1 MIPKLQDLTHEHLAP
16 ERHRHRLPSILP
28 SASRPIAA
36 TAHHPRNAPAPAPH
50 PNPLIY
56 PTDFGADPTG
66 RTDSTEAFRAAM
78 AALLSRNQTIGRNMS
93 SSHDVACAD
102 MGGATLHLGGGDY
115 LISEPIYI
123 PCHVCNMRVH
133 GGTLRASP
141 SFPANSSYM
150 IESGWGCA
158 GVDNAGSPEF
168 IGFSEL
174 LLDCRGYA
182 AGGLHLL
189 THLGANVGP
198 RIFVTGFSMHGIN
211 IQVGHEVGTTVC
223 SRCRRRALHRSPA
236 VLAVLAVLQVMVHEA
251 WVCPW
256 LASGAE
262 HGGAKPWSHF
272 NGTLGNATSGILVWG
287 ADHFLTNGKVQ
298 PLLPLR
304 LLKERR
310 LKDAAAQ
317 SSCSSPR
324 WGWRS
329 ASRSLAAATV
339 SVTHL

>member
-211 IQVGHEVGTTVC
+211 IQVGHEVGTTAC
-223 SRCRRRALHRSPA
+223 SPCRRRCS
-236 VLAVLAVLQVMVHEA
+236 
-251 WVCPW
+251 
-256 LASGAE
+256 
-262 HGGAKPWSHF
+262 
-272 NGTLGNATSGILVWG
+272 LG
-287 ADHFLTNGKVQ
+287 LT
-298 PLLPLR
+298 PYEIP
-304 LLKERR
+304 
-310 LKDAAAQ
+310 
-317 SSCSSPR
+317 
-324 WGWRS
+324 RS
-329 ASRSLAAATV
+329 AAGDGARGLGLPVARLGRGARRRQAVEPLQRNSGQR
-339 SVTHL
+339 HLRHPGVGCRPLPHQRYRVRVGDGDGGRRRGRGRRQQ